1 MVKDRSWSE
10 QLFNVFN
17 FLIMLIL
24 IVFTL
29 YPFWYSII
37 GSFNEGSDYAR
48 GGVYLFTRQFTWD
61 NYSALFSDS
70 ALIKAFGITLARTV
84 IGTFTHIVF
93 TSMFAYAFS
102 RRNLKYRSFYSV
114 LGLSSMYLS
123 GGLIPF
129 FILINSLGLYN
140 HFLVFIIPSIFSFWN
155 VILFRS
161 YFAELP
167 DALIESAKIDGAG
180 EYTIFF
186 RFILPLSKP
195 VIAAVSLFTAVGHW
209 NAYYDAMVYTFG
221 DHLQTV
227 QLYILKLV
235 QSTEAALLL
244 ANMSGTVG
252 TAQSTVTT
260 TTLQLAA
267 MVAASLPIVLIYPF
281 VQKFFIKGMLIGSVK
296 G

>member
-1 MVKDRSWSE
+1 MVKDNSWPNR
-10 QLFNVFN
+10 LFNGFN
-17 FLIMLIL
+17 VCLMACL
-24 IVFTL
+24 IVLTL
-29 YPFWYSII
+29 YPFWYSVI
-37 GSFNEGSDYAR
+37 GSFNEGMDYSR
-48 GGVYLFTRQFTWD
+48 GGVYLWTRSFTLS
-61 NYSALFSDS
+61 NYQALFSDD
-70 ALIKAFGITLARTV
+70 ALVRAFFITVSRTV
-84 IGTFTHIVF
+84 IGTASHIMF
-93 TSMFAYAFS
+93 TSIFAYAFAQK
-102 RRNLKYRSFYSV
+102 RLKFRGTYST
-114 LGLSSMYLS
+114 LGLMSMYLS

-140 HFLVFIIPSIFSFWN
+140 NFLVFIIPTLFSFWN

-180 EYTIFF
+180 EYRIFF
-186 RFILPLSKP
+186 QIILPLSKP
-195 VIAAVSLFTAVGHW
+195 VIAAVALFTAVGHW
-209 NAYYDAMVYTFG
+209 NAYYDAMVYTLG
-221 DHLQTV
+221 DNLQTV

-244 ANMSGTVG
+244 ANMSGSTG
-252 TAQSTVTT
+252 AAQSTVTT

-267 MVAASLPIVLIYPF
+267 MVAAALPIVLVYPF

>member
-1 MVKDRSWSE
+1 
-10 QLFNVFN
+10 
-17 FLIMLIL
+17 
-24 IVFTL
+24 
-29 YPFWYSII
+29 
-37 GSFNEGSDYAR
+37 
-48 GGVYLFTRQFTWD
+48 
-61 NYSALFSDS
+61 
-70 ALIKAFGITLARTV
+70 
-84 IGTFTHIVF
+84 
-93 TSMFAYAFS
+93 
-102 RRNLKYRSFYSV
+102 
-114 LGLSSMYLS
+114 
-123 GGLIPF
+123 
-129 FILINSLGLYN
+129 
-140 HFLVFIIPSIFSFWN
+140 LVFIIPALFSFWN

-209 NAYYDAMVYTFG
+209 NAYYDAMIYTFG

-227 QLYILKLV
+227 QLYILKLI

-244 ANMSGTVG
+244 ANMSGTV
-252 TAQSTVTT
+252 AASQNTVTT

>member
-1 MVKDRSWSE
+1 MVKDRSLSE
-10 QLFNVFN
+10 RVFN
-17 FLIMLIL
+17 IFNALIMLIL

-29 YPFWYSII
+29 YPFWYSVI
-37 GSFNEGSDYAR
+37 GSFNDGSDYAR
-48 GGVYLFTRQFTWD
+48 GGVYLLTRQFTLD
-61 NYSALFSDS
+61 NYGALFSDS
-70 ALIKAFGITLARTV
+70 ALIRAFGITLSRTL
-84 IGTFTHIVF
+84 IGTFTHIIF
-93 TSMFAYAFS
+93 TSLFAYAFS
-102 RRNLKYRSFYSV
+102 RKNLKYRGFYSM

-140 HFLVFIIPSIFSFWN
+140 HFLVFIIPTIFSFWN

-209 NAYYDAMVYTFG
+209 NAYYDAMIYTFG

-227 QLYILKLV
+227 QLYILKLI

-252 TAQSTVTT
+252 TAQNTVTT

>member
-1 MVKDRSWSE
+1 MVKDRSLGE
-10 QLFNVFN
+10 RLFNVCN
-17 FLIMLIL
+17 VLIMIVL

-29 YPFWYSII
+29 YPFWYSVI

-48 GGVYLFTRQFTWD
+48 GGVYLLTRKFTLD
-61 NYSALFSDS
+61 NYGALFSDS

-84 IGTFTHIVF
+84 IGTFTHIIF

-102 RRNLKYRSFYSV
+102 RRNLKYRGIYSI

-140 HFLVFIIPSIFSFWN
+140 HFLVFIIPALFSFWN

-209 NAYYDAMVYTFG
+209 NAYYDAMIYTFG

-227 QLYILKLV
+227 QLYILKLI

-244 ANMSGTVG
+244 ANMSGTV
-252 TAQSTVTT
+252 AASQNTVTT

>member
-1 MVKDRSWSE
+1 MIKDNSLSE
-10 QLFNVFN
+10 RIFNIFN
-17 FLIMLIL
+17 SIIMTLLII
-24 IVFTL
+24 ITL
-29 YPFWYSII
+29 YPFWYSVI
-37 GSFNEGSDYAR
+37 GSFNDGLDYAR
-48 GGVYLFTRQFTWD
+48 GGVFLWVREFTWA
-61 NYSALFSDS
+61 NYSALFSDTS
-70 ALIKAFGITLARTV
+70 LIKAFGITLSRTV
-84 IGTFTHIVF
+84 IGTFTHVVF
-93 TSMFAYAFS
+93 TALFAYAFS
-102 RRNLKYRSFYSV
+102 RKNLKFKGLYST
-114 LGLSSMYLS
+114 LGLMSMYLS

-140 HFLVFIIPSIFSFWN
+140 NFLVFIIPTLFSFWN

-167 DALIESAKIDGAG
+167 EALIESAKIDGAG
-180 EYTIFF
+180 EYRIFF
-186 RFILPLSKP
+186 RLIMPLSKP
-195 VIAAVSLFTAVGHW
+195 VIAAISLFTAVGHW
-209 NAYYDAMVYTFG
+209 NAYYDAMVFTMG

-244 ANMSGTVG
+244 ANMSGSIG
-252 TAQSTVTT
+252 AAQSTVTT

-267 MVAASLPIVLIYPF
+267 MVAASLPIVLVYPF